1 MKKQVTT
8 IINAAGRVVPT
19 EVNGKPVITY
29 KLVGQHRTE
38 GNKYGPPIS
47 TCIDFPSDGSK
58 QIATLKQALIAAG
71 LKDGMTISTHHHF
84 RNGDVIANQIFD
96 IAAVLGIKKLV
107 WFPSASFDCHT
118 PLIKYLEDGTIHH
131 IEGSM
136 NGQLGRVTSAGKMQ
150 GVGVLRSH
158 GGRYQAVQDGEVM
171 IDIAVIAAPTADS
184 FGNANGLDGPAACG
198 LLGFALAD
206 AQYAIRS
213 SS

>member
-19 EVNGKPVITY
+19 EVNGKPVIPY
-29 KLVGQHRTE
+29 KGVGQHRPE

-96 IAAVLGIKKLV
+96 IAAELGIKNLV

-118 PLIKYLEDGTIHH
+118 PLIKVD
-131 IEGSM
+131 
-136 NGQLGRVTSAGKMQ
+136 
-150 GVGVLRSH
+150 
-158 GGRYQAVQDGEVM
+158 
-171 IDIAVIAAPTADS
+171 
-184 FGNANGLDGPAACG
+184 
-198 LLGFALAD
+198 
-206 AQYAIRS
+206 
-213 SS
+213 